1 MTILRTLVF
10 VILAG
15 IAGTL
20 ANAFAASVA
29 ISPEKL
35 NFIYV
40 LGRYQVA
47 ILVALLIPL
56 IYHFVASGK
65 AGFILA
71 TVALTVVASAL
82 AKLYFGAGAP
92 WALVLSLNLVY
103 GAVATVIYSILSRIF
118 ASGTA

>member
-1 MTILRTLVF
+1 MHLIRTF
-10 VILAG
+10 IIVILAG

-40 LGRYQVA
+40 LGRYGVA
-47 ILVALLIPL
+47 IGVALFIPL
-56 IYHFVASGK
+56 IYHFVLSGK
-65 AGFILA
+65 AGFIVSALVL
-71 TVALTVVASAL
+71 TVAASLL

-92 WALVLSLNLVY
+92 WSLVLSLNLVY
-103 GAVATVIYSILSRIF
+103 GVVATALYTILSRIF
-118 ASGTA
+118 APE